1 MNSKPSSSISWF
13 SRWTLTPTFM
23 TEDPI
28 AVRHCLVRL
37 LAATNR
43 NSLDTRRAL
52 ELFSKEHW
60 GLHRFR
66 LKQVLDRMDSRTP
79 LLEALEKK
87 PSLIGDQAMLA
98 LRLGQATGT
107 VPAVWNELTLWE
119 RPIHTETAKVWRNS
133 KAYWVAV
140 AFAMMIVSLYF
151 AWMIVPSLAYLEREF
166 EFESNK
172 ELFDVHQMAS
182 FIYLSIAGAILFAI
196 CWIVWR
202 LATWHP
208 KSWLRRFAARI
219 GGDLVRQETG
229 LWRLIAMNLAS
240 GVSAKSSIEQLA
252 LLHRDNCMRRKLNIA
267 TKSISEGTN
276 EWQSMVDAKLLHP
289 VERNA
294 ITATELSDVQAWTL
308 RHLALRRRENLHF
321 NALRRN
327 MWTQPL
333 VTLLFGSF
341 VLVIAFAVFSTL
353 TQMILIIAERHG

>member
-28 AVRHCLVRL
+28 AVRHSLVRL

-43 NSLDTRRAL
+43 NALDTRRAL

-66 LKQVLDRMDSRTP
+66 LKQVLDGMDSRTP

-202 LATWHP
+202 LATWHS
-208 KSWLRRFAARI
+208 KSWLRRFAATLRCEDRRRTSPAGNGALAFDCDESCFRCFSQI
-219 GGDLVRQETG
+219 FHRTARTSSPRQLHATKAEHRNEIDFGGD
-229 LWRLIAMNLAS
+229 
-240 GVSAKSSIEQLA
+240 K
-252 LLHRDNCMRRKLNIA
+252 
-267 TKSISEGTN
+267 
-276 EWQSMVDAKLLHP
+276 
-289 VERNA
+289 
-294 ITATELSDVQAWTL
+294 
-308 RHLALRRRENLHF
+308 
-321 NALRRN
+321 
-327 MWTQPL
+327 
-333 VTLLFGSF
+333 
-341 VLVIAFAVFSTL
+341 
-353 TQMILIIAERHG
+353 